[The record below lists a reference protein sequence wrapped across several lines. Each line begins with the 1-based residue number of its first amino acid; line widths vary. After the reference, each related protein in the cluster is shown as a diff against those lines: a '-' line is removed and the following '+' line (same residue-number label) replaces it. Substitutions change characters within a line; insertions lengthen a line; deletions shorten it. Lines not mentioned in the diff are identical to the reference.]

1 MAPGRLDSNRYVCP
15 SCHLHLLTWD
25 PPSRTVEMF
34 HKIALWRD
42 FESGKVRLIC
52 QYCDGAT
59 DVVPEE
65 LVDLLRDRF
74 ALGAPSTEPRRPKRR
89 D

>member
-1 MAPGRLDSNRYVCP
+1 MAPRRLDSNQYFCP

-25 PPSRTVEMF
+25 PPTSTVEMF
-34 HKIALWRD
+34 HKVALWRD
-42 FESGKVRLIC
+42 VESRNVRLIC

-65 LVDLLRDRF
+65 LVDLLRQRF
-74 ALGAPSTEPRRPKRR
+74 ALGAPRIEPRRPKPRA
-89 D
+89 